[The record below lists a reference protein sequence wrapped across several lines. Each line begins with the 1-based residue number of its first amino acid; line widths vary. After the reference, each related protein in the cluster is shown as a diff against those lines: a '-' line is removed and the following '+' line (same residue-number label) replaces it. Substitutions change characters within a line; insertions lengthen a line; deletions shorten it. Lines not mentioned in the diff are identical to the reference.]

1 MGEIGKEKY
10 SRWRALVGLILA
22 HGSHHIL
29 LNCFREHVV
38 LYAVTMLL
46 RLHSKPFYELFNK
59 NDLVG

>member
-1 MGEIGKEKY
+1 MGEIKEKY

-46 RLHSKPFYELFNK
+46 RLHSKPFLRT
-59 NDLVG
+59 V